1 MIDNIS
7 VMVGGIHNDIRG
19 SIEFVNE
26 FDMDHVKRFY
36 IIKHNDTQTL
46 RGWRA
51 HQIEQRW
58 FYVINGSF
66 QVQLVKIDKWD
77 SPSRSLPIQEQIL
90 SESTKQVLHIPAG
103 YATCLKAFE
112 EDSRL
117 LVFADF
123 GIENASNDNYL
134 FPLDYFRP

>member
-1 MIDNIS
+1 MFDDIGIIT
-7 VMVGGIHNDIRG
+7 GGIHHDARG

-26 FDMDHVKRFY
+26 FDMSPVKRFY
-36 IIKHNDTQTL
+36 IIKHNDTETS

-58 FYVINGSF
+58 FYVLNGTF

-77 SPSRSLPIQEQIL
+77 SPSRDLTIQKQIL

-103 YATCLKAFE
+103 YATCLKALS

-134 FPLDYFRP
+134 FPLDYFTP